1 MQLDSLDRNIINT
14 LQKGFPLTESPYQDV
29 AEGLGTTEPELI
41 SRLQSML
48 DEGVLTRFGPMFQ
61 IERLG
66 GAFTLAAMKVPS
78 DQFDL
83 VVEQVNQFPEVA
95 HNYQRDH
102 DFNMWFVIATEDVNE
117 IETVIGKIETL
128 TGIKVYNMPKLEE
141 YFVNLQFAV

>member
-14 LQKGFPLTESPYQDV
+14 LQKGFPLTECPYRDV
-29 AEGLGTTEPELI
+29 AETLGTTEPELI

-83 VVEQVNQFPEVA
+83 VAEQVNQFPEVA

-102 DFNMWFVIATEDVNE
+102 NFNMWFVIATEDVDE
-117 IETVIGKIETL
+117 IETVIGKIEAL
-128 TGIKVYNMPKLEE
+128 TGIKVYNMPKLKE
-141 YFVNLQFAV
+141 YFVNLQFTV

>member
-1 MQLDSLDRNIINT
+1 MQLDSLDRNIINS
-14 LQKGFPLTESPYQDV
+14 LQKGFPLTESPYRDV
-29 AEGLGTTEPELI
+29 AEGLGTTESELI
-41 SRLQSML
+41 SRLQLML

-66 GAFTLAAMKVPS
+66 GAFTLAAMKVPD

-83 VVEQVNQFPEVA
+83 VAEQVNQFPEVA

-102 DFNMWFVIATEDVNE
+102 DFNMWFVIATEDVAE
-117 IETVIGKIETL
+117 IEAVIGKIEAL